1 MTVGRIPSIEGG
13 IQPTIVD
20 AKGDLIAATAAD
32 TPARLAVGA
41 NDTVLTADSS
51 TATGLKWAAV
61 SAGGMTLI
69 NTGGTTLTGSSITI
83 GSIPGTYKN
92 LQLVVRN
99 YLPSVD
105 DETICLRFNADANTR
120 YSYSTTNPY
129 ANESFGE
136 TQIAF
141 GVGQDNATSQ
151 SLIVMDIFD
160 YANAVTWKA
169 VKSRSFTNNATT
181 STNLNFYER
190 FGLYNQTSAITS
202 ILLRPNSGTFT
213 SGTAF
218 LYGVS

>member
-1 MTVGRIPSIEGG
+1 MTTGRLPSVEGG

-32 TPARLAVGA
+32 TPARLAVGT
-41 NDTVLTADSS
+41 NGQYLSADS
-51 TATGLKWAAV
+51 TASTGLAWATP

-69 NTGGTTLTGSSITI
+69 NSGGTTLTGSSITI

-105 DETICLRFNADANTR
+105 DETLCLRFNADSNTR
-120 YSYSTTNPY
+120 YSYSSIGVN
-129 ANESFGE
+129 NESFGE

-141 GVGQDNATSQ
+141 APNQDNATSQ
-151 SLIVMDIFD
+151 SIIVMDIYD
-160 YANAVTWKA
+160 YANASTWKSTQS
-169 VKSRSFTNNATT
+169 VYFTNNATT
-181 STNLNFYER
+181 STNFNYNQR
-190 FGLYNQTSAITS
+190 WGLYNQTGAITS